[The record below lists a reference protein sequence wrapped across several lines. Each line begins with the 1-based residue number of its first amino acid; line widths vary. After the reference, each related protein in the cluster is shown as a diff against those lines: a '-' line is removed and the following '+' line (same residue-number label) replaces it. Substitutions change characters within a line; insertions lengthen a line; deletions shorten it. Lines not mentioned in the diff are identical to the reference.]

1 MPFDAHPG
9 ARLMAD
15 AEKAHKPAPRASAES
30 APFWDGAREK
40 KLLLPRCESC
50 GRFWFPPSQR
60 CRHCL
65 SPDFTWRESTGEGR
79 IYSFVVYHRVYH
91 PGFEA
96 DVPYVVAIV
105 ELDDGPRLLTKMV
118 GSPSGDVRCDA
129 RVRVVFE
136 ERDGV
141 TIPQFVLSP

>member
-1 MPFDAHPG
+1 
-9 ARLMAD
+9 MAE
-15 AEKAHKPAPRASAES
+15 AQQIHKPVPRPSPES
-30 APFWDGAREK
+30 ASFWDGAKEK
-40 KLLLPRCESC
+40 KLLLPRCENC

-65 SPDFTWRESTGEGR
+65 SADFTWREVSVEGR

-105 ELDDGPRLLTKMV
+105 ELDEGPRLLANIV
-118 GSPSGDVRCDA
+118 GSLPGDVRCDA
-129 RVRVVFE
+129 RVHVVFE
-136 ERDGV
+136 ERDGA
-141 TIPQFVLSP
+141 TIPQFALSR

>member
-1 MPFDAHPG
+1 MTQVARKPLPHPS
-9 ARLMAD
+9 
-15 AEKAHKPAPRASAES
+15 PES
-30 APFWDGAREK
+30 IPFWEGAVAK
-40 KLLLPRCESC
+40 KLMLPRCNAC

-65 SPDFTWRESTGEGR
+65 SGDFAWCESAGLGR

-91 PGFEA
+91 PGFEN

-105 ELDDGPRLLTKMV
+105 ELDEGPRILTNIA
-118 GSPSGDVRCDA
+118 GAPWEDIRCDM

-136 ERDGV
+136 DTGRGI
-141 TIPQFVLSP
+141 TIPKFALSK